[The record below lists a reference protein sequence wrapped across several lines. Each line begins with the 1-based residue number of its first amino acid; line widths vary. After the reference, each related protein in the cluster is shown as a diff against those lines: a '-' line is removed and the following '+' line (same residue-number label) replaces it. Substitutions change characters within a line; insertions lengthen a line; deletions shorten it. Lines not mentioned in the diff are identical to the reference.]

1 MENVNTALTVA
12 KISFFVAL
20 GVVFFLVVKPSSDFH
35 GAVATGS
42 ESVAPAEPAA
52 PAAPAGGVVIA
63 RVNGQ
68 AVYREDMMAAY
79 QALPPQ
85 AQQLGMDVI
94 YPMLIERLVD
104 EKLLAVAAGEAI
116 QDTDREFQDKLRG
129 LRERVKTEVY
139 LTRALD
145 AAVTEEKLR
154 ERYEEAVA
162 AIPPQEEVRARHIL
176 LDSEERANEVLLIV
190 QGGADFAKTAK
201 EHSTGPSGPNGGDL
215 GYFAKDQMVAPFAEA
230 AFAMP
235 VGEFSP
241 APVQTEF
248 GWHLIKVEDRRQSPP
263 PAFEEMREQI
273 SEEIRRT
280 VLTAMLADARSGA
293 EIEIFDIDGN
303 PPAEAP
309 AVEAGELEPPQQ
321 PQ

>member
-1 MENVNTALTVA
+1 MENVKPAIAVVT
-12 KISFFVAL
+12 ISLFVAL
-20 GVVFFLVVKPSSDFH
+20 GIVVFLAVRPSTDFH

-42 ESVAPAEPAA
+42 ESVAPA
-52 PAAPAGGVVIA
+52 APAGGVVIA
-63 RVNGQ
+63 RVNGH
-68 AVYREDMMAAY
+68 AIYREDMMDAY

-94 YPMLIERLVD
+94 YPMLIDRLVD
-104 EKLLAVAAGEAI
+104 KKLLAVAAGKAI

-129 LRERVKTEVY
+129 LRERAKTEVY
-139 LTRALD
+139 LNRALE

-154 ERYEEAVA
+154 ERYEETVA
-162 AIPPQEEVRARHIL
+162 AIPPKEEVRARHIL

-190 QGGADFAKTAK
+190 QGGADFAETAK
-201 EHSTGPSGPNGGDL
+201 QHSTGPSGPNGGDL
-215 GYFAKDQMVAPFAEA
+215 GYFAKDEMVAPFADA
-230 AFAMP
+230 AFAMQ

-241 APVQTEF
+241 APVRTEF

-263 PAFEEMREQI
+263 PAFEEMRERI
-273 SEEIRRT
+273 SDEMRRT

-293 EIEIFDIDGN
+293 EIEKFDIDGN